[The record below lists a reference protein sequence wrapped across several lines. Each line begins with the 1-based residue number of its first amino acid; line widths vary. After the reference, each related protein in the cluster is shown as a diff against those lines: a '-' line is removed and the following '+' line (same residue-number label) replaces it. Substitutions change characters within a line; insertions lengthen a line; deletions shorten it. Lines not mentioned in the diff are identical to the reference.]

1 MSISIL
7 LHPGAIRE
15 VVCSDQED
23 AMNRAEHT
31 STIVEVNE
39 EMRDFMYCIETQP
52 VFEDVLRRTNT
63 RTTEGCTLSTRELSA
78 CDWSIALLQPL
89 TMVPPSMENG
99 HQLQGV
105 SGRRR
110 KCNCISIDIW
120 VLLGTGLY
128 VLDAGHFHRVHRRLE
143 HTLAAF

>member
-1 MSISIL
+1 MSTISIL

-15 VVCSDQED
+15 VVCSDHED

-63 RTTEGCTLSTRELSA
+63 RTTERMH
-78 CDWSIALLQPL
+78 I
-89 TMVPPSMENG
+89 VNK
-99 HQLQGV
+99 
-105 SGRRR
+105 RI
-110 KCNCISIDIW
+110 KCM
-120 VLLGTGLY
+120 
-128 VLDAGHFHRVHRRLE
+128 RLE
-143 HTLAAF
+143 HRIVTTLDNGATIYGEWTPVAGSEWKEEEK